1 MMPNK
6 RSPLFVLLLS
16 FLLAACSPGG
26 KGEGLQPPTA
36 DEVMAYYELNR
47 SGNYADYVK
56 AMQSCDDK
64 PADFCKQMADAL
76 KQHAA
81 RIKAEKGGAVGA
93 EFLRTELHAEHSAAD
108 AYLSVTYGD
117 STKEEIFLPLV
128 FWQDKWRL
136 K

>member
-1 MMPNK
+1 MHHK
-6 RSPLFVLLLS
+6 RSPLLVLLIS

-26 KGEGLQPPTA
+26 KGSGVQPPTA
-36 DEVMAYYELNR
+36 KEVMEYYELYR
-47 SGNYADYVK
+47 SGNYAEYVK

-81 RIKAEKGGAVGA
+81 RIKEEKGGTVSA
-93 EFLRTELHAEHSAAD
+93 EFLRTELHAEHFAAD

-117 STKEEIFLPLV
+117 STKEEIVLPLV
-128 FWQDKWRL
+128 FWQEKWRL

>member
-1 MMPNK
+1 MHHI
-6 RSPLFVLLLS
+6 RSPLLVLLIS
-16 FLLAACSPGG
+16 FLLAACSSGG
-26 KGEGLQPPTA
+26 KGDGLQPPTA
-36 DEVMAYYELNR
+36 KEVMEYYELYR
-47 SGNYADYVK
+47 SGNYAEYVK

-81 RIKAEKGGAVGA
+81 RIKAEKGGAVSA

-117 STKEEIFLPLV
+117 STKEEIVLPLV

>member
-1 MMPNK
+1 MSNK
-6 RSPLFVLLLS
+6 RSPLFAFLLS
-16 FLLAACSPGG
+16 FLLAAWSSGNSG
-26 KGEGLQPPTA
+26 DGLQPPSA
-36 DEVMAYYELNR
+36 KEVMEYYELYRN
-47 SGNYADYVK
+47 GNYAEYVK

-81 RIKAEKGGAVGA
+81 RIKEEKGGTVSA
-93 EFLRTELHAEHSAAD
+93 EFMRTELHAEHSACD

-117 STKEEIFLPLV
+117 STKEEVILPLV
-128 FWQDKWRL
+128 FCQDKWRL